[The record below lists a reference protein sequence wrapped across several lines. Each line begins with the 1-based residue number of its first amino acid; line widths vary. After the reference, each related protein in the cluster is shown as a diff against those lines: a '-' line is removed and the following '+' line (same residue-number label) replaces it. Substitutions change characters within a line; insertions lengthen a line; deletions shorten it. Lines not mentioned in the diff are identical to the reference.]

1 MVEMMFIILGVTLLI
16 LGLMVVS
23 GDPKPTIVEV
33 IEIDPDDRTKGSVYI
48 NLHNGEL
55 GLRILYNWEGCKDTG
70 PFEYL
75 GEL

>member
-23 GDPKPTIVEV
+23 GDSKLEYREV
-33 IEIDPDDRTKGSVYI
+33 DMGRYNHVYI
-48 NLHNGEL
+48 NIVTAEL
-55 GLRILYNWEGCKDTG
+55 VLYTNKSMVDSVSVGKY
-70 PFEYL
+70 EYL